1 MKQLSK
7 ITFQILAG
15 ANVASILIM
24 LLVGHADMLNPEQFP
39 RLSNIGLVFPGLLV
53 INILFLVFWLLIKPR

>member
-1 MKQLSK
+1 MKQLSN

-39 RLSNIGLVFPGLLV
+39 A
-53 INILFLVFWLLIKPR
+53 